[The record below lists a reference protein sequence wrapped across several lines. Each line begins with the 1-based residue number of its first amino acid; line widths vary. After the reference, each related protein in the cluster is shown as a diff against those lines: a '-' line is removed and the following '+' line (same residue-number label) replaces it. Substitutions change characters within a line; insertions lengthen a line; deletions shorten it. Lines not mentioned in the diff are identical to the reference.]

1 MLWLDITDPKYA
13 LFFSAFLPRLLELD
27 SILITTRESPNYTEC
42 AQILSKVES
51 SYAKVRLQ
59 VCSVG
64 GYGGADK
71 LGKYRARVQR
81 EQEFLSLFSKIG
93 ELPRVFMSGAS
104 VEGAQCAFGLGIPIV
119 HFADTPIAGHAY
131 NPKDIT
137 ALARLSL
144 PLSSVLFHPFVI
156 PPSVFSG
163 FGLEASSVYSYDFI
177 DVALWLEPSLP
188 SGIPLESSF
197 APYPLESSFDD
208 SLRDAP
214 LIIAREEEYKAH
226 YVKAQYRLWYESVH
240 TLAKERVRILII
252 PRYGAAQL
260 EAEFSDYANIH
271 IAQEIIAPHDLYA
284 QASLLLGGGG
294 TMNLEACFLGIP
306 TISTRSLLLY
316 HDCYLLEHKLMH
328 HAKSVEEVM
337 NAFYAYCDSGFA
349 RKESKALFIKPQST
363 AHTLKDSLL
372 KSPESTLKDALESS
386 LHSIVQ
392 TIATRFY

>member
-13 LFFSAFLPRLLELD
+13 LFFSALLPRLLELD
-27 SILITTRESPNYTEC
+27 SVLITTRESPDYTEC

-51 SYAKVRLQ
+51 SYAKARLQ

-64 GYGGADK
+64 SYGGADK

-131 NPKDIT
+131 DPKDIT

-156 PPSVFSG
+156 PSSVFSG
-163 FGLEASSVYSYDFI
+163 FGLESSNVYSYDFI
-177 DVALWLEPSLP
+177 DIALWLDSSSLLSSSNLP
-188 SGIPLESSF
+188 SFITQSALPN
-197 APYPLESSFDD
+197 A
-208 SLRDAP
+208 AP

-240 TLAKERVRILII
+240 TLAKESVRLLII
-252 PRYGAAQL
+252 PRYGKAQL
-260 EAEFSDYANIH
+260 EAEFGAYSNVQ

-294 TMNLEACFLGIP
+294 TMNLESCFLGIP

-316 HDCYLLEHKLMH
+316 HDCYLLAHKLMH

-372 KSPESTLKDALESS
+372 KSPESILKDALESS

>member
-13 LFFSAFLPRLLELD
+13 LFFSALFPRLLELD

-51 SYAKVRLQ
+51 SCAKARLQ

-131 NPKDIT
+131 DPKDIT

-156 PPSVFSG
+156 PSSVFSG
-163 FGLEASSVYSYDFI
+163 FGLESSNVYSYDFI
-177 DVALWLEPSLP
+177 DIALWLDSSSLLSSSNLP
-188 SGIPLESSF
+188 SFITQSALPN
-197 APYPLESSFDD
+197 A
-208 SLRDAP
+208 AP

-252 PRYGAAQL
+252 PRYGKAQL
-260 EAEFSDYANIH
+260 EAEFGAYSNVQ
-271 IAQEIIAPHDLYA
+271 IAREIIAPHDLYA
-284 QASLLLGGGG
+284 HASLLLGGGG
-294 TMNLEACFLGIP
+294 TMNLESCFVGIP

-337 NAFYAYCDSGFA
+337 NAFYAYRDSGFA
-349 RKESKALFIKPQST
+349 RKDSKALFIKPN
-363 AHTLKDSLL
+363 A
-372 KSPESTLKDALESS
+372 PESSLESS

>member
-51 SYAKVRLQ
+51 SCAKARLQ

-131 NPKDIT
+131 DPKDIT

-156 PPSVFSG
+156 PSSVFSG
-163 FGLEASSVYSYDFI
+163 FGLESSNVYSYDFI
-177 DVALWLEPSLP
+177 DIALWLDSSSLLSSSNLP
-188 SGIPLESSF
+188 SFITQSALPNGV
-197 APYPLESSFDD
+197 
-208 SLRDAP
+208 P

-252 PRYGAAQL
+252 PRYGKAQL
-260 EAEFSDYANIH
+260 EAEFGAYSNVQ
-271 IAQEIIAPHDLYA
+271 IAREIIAPHDLYA
-284 QASLLLGGGG
+284 HASLLLGGGG

-337 NAFYAYCDSGFA
+337 NAFYAYRDSGFA
-349 RKESKALFIKPQST
+349 RKDSKALFIKPN
-363 AHTLKDSLL
+363 A
-372 KSPESTLKDALESS
+372 PESTLKDALESS

>member
-27 SILITTRESPNYTEC
+27 SILITTRESPDYTEC

-51 SYAKVRLQ
+51 SYAKARLQ

-131 NPKDIT
+131 DPKDIT

-156 PPSVFSG
+156 PQSVFSS
-163 FGLEASSVYSYDFI
+163 FGLESSNVYSYDFI
-177 DVALWLEPSLP
+177 DIALWLDSSSLLSSSNLP
-188 SGIPLESSF
+188 SFITQ
-197 APYPLESSFDD
+197 
-208 SLRDAP
+208 SLLPNAAP

-240 TLAKERVRILII
+240 LLAQERVRLLII
-252 PRYGAAQL
+252 PRYGKAQL
-260 EAEFSDYANIH
+260 EAEFGAYSNVQ

-294 TMNLEACFLGIP
+294 TMNLESCFLGIP

-337 NAFYAYCDSGFA
+337 NAFYAYRDSGFA

-363 AHTLKDSLL
+363 AHTLKDSLP

-392 TIATRFY
+392 IIATRFY

>member
-51 SYAKVRLQ
+51 SYAKARLQ

-131 NPKDIT
+131 DPKDIT

-156 PPSVFSG
+156 PQSVFSG
-163 FGLEASSVYSYDFI
+163 FGLESSNVYSYDFI
-177 DVALWLEPSLP
+177 DIALWLDSSSLLSSSNLP
-188 SGIPLESSF
+188 SFITQ
-197 APYPLESSFDD
+197 
-208 SLRDAP
+208 SLLPNAAP

-240 TLAKERVRILII
+240 RLAQERVRLLII
-252 PRYGAAQL
+252 PRYGKAQL
-260 EAEFSDYANIH
+260 EAEFGAYSNVQ

-294 TMNLEACFLGIP
+294 TMNLESCFLGIP

-337 NAFYAYCDSGFA
+337 NAFYAYRDSGFA

-363 AHTLKDSLL
+363 AHTLKDSLP

-392 TIATRFY
+392 IIATRFY

>member
-51 SYAKVRLQ
+51 SYAKARLQ

-64 GYGGADK
+64 SYGGADK

-131 NPKDIT
+131 DPKDIT

-156 PPSVFSG
+156 PSSVFSG
-163 FGLEASSVYSYDFI
+163 FGLESSNVYSYDFI
-177 DVALWLEPSLP
+177 DIALWLDSSSLLSSSNLP
-188 SGIPLESSF
+188 SFITQSALPNGV
-197 APYPLESSFDD
+197 
-208 SLRDAP
+208 P

-252 PRYGAAQL
+252 PRYGKAQL
-260 EAEFSDYANIH
+260 EAEFGAYSNVQ
-271 IAQEIIAPHDLYA
+271 IAREIIAPHDLYA
-284 QASLLLGGGG
+284 HASLLLGGGG

-316 HDCYLLEHKLMH
+316 HDCYLLEHKLMC

-337 NAFYAYCDSGFA
+337 SAFYAYRDSGFV
-349 RKESKALFIKPQST
+349 RKDSKALFIKPN
-363 AHTLKDSLL
+363 A
-372 KSPESTLKDALESS
+372 PESTLKDALESS

>member
-51 SYAKVRLQ
+51 SYAKARLQ

-64 GYGGADK
+64 SYGGADK

-131 NPKDIT
+131 DPKDIT

-156 PPSVFSG
+156 PSSVFSG
-163 FGLEASSVYSYDFI
+163 FGLESSNVYSYDFI
-177 DVALWLEPSLP
+177 DIALWLDSSSLLSSSNLP
-188 SGIPLESSF
+188 SFITQSALPN
-197 APYPLESSFDD
+197 A
-208 SLRDAP
+208 AP

-240 TLAKERVRILII
+240 TLAKESVRLLII
-252 PRYGAAQL
+252 PRYGKAQL
-260 EAEFSDYANIH
+260 EAEFGAYSNVQ

-284 QASLLLGGGG
+284 HASLLLGGGG
-294 TMNLEACFLGIP
+294 TMNLESCFLGIP

-337 NAFYAYCDSGFA
+337 NAFYAYRDSGFA
-349 RKESKALFIKPQST
+349 RKDSKALFIKN
-363 AHTLKDSLL
+363 A
-372 KSPESTLKDALESS
+372 PESSLESS

>member
-51 SYAKVRLQ
+51 SYAKARLQ

-64 GYGGADK
+64 SYGGADK

-131 NPKDIT
+131 DPKDIT

-156 PPSVFSG
+156 PSSVFSG
-163 FGLEASSVYSYDFI
+163 FGLESSNVYSYDFI
-177 DVALWLEPSLP
+177 DIALWLDSSSLLSSSNLP
-188 SGIPLESSF
+188 SFITQSALPN
-197 APYPLESSFDD
+197 A
-208 SLRDAP
+208 AP

-240 TLAKERVRILII
+240 TLAKESVRLLII
-252 PRYGAAQL
+252 PRYGKAQL
-260 EAEFSDYANIH
+260 EAEFGAYSNVQ

-284 QASLLLGGGG
+284 HASLLLGGGG
-294 TMNLEACFLGIP
+294 TMNLESCFLGIP

-337 NAFYAYCDSGFA
+337 NAFYAYRDSGFA
-349 RKESKALFIKPQST
+349 RKDSKALFIKPN
-363 AHTLKDSLL
+363 A
-372 KSPESTLKDALESS
+372 PESSLESS

>member
-27 SILITTRESPNYTEC
+27 SILITTRESPDYTEC
-42 AQILSKVES
+42 AQILSHLES
-51 SYAKVRLQ
+51 TFASSRLQ

-64 GYGGADK
+64 SYGGADK

-131 NPKDIT
+131 DPKDIT

-156 PPSVFSG
+156 PSSVFSG
-163 FGLEASSVYSYDFI
+163 FGLESSNVYSYDFI
-177 DVALWLEPSLP
+177 DIALWLDSSSLLSSSNLP
-188 SGIPLESSF
+188 SFITQ
-197 APYPLESSFDD
+197 
-208 SLRDAP
+208 SLLPNAAP

-240 TLAKERVRILII
+240 RLAQESVRLLII
-252 PRYGAAQL
+252 PRYGKAQL
-260 EAEFSDYANIH
+260 EAEFGAYSNVQ

-294 TMNLEACFLGIP
+294 TMNLESCFLGIP

-337 NAFYAYCDSGFA
+337 NAFYAYRDSGFA

-363 AHTLKDSLL
+363 AHTLKDSLP

-392 TIATRFY
+392 IIATRFY

>member
-13 LFFSAFLPRLLELD
+13 LFFSALFPRLLELD

-51 SYAKVRLQ
+51 SCAKARLQ

-71 LGKYRARVQR
+71 LGKYHARVQR

-131 NPKDIT
+131 DPKDIT

-156 PPSVFSG
+156 PSSVFSG
-163 FGLEASSVYSYDFI
+163 FGLESSNVYSYDFI
-177 DVALWLEPSLP
+177 DIALWLDSSSLLSSSNLP
-188 SGIPLESSF
+188 SFITQSALPNGV
-197 APYPLESSFDD
+197 
-208 SLRDAP
+208 P

-252 PRYGAAQL
+252 PRYGKAQL
-260 EAEFSDYANIH
+260 EAEFGAYSNVQ
-271 IAQEIIAPHDLYA
+271 IAREIIAPHDLYA
-284 QASLLLGGGG
+284 HASLLLGGGG

-337 NAFYAYCDSGFA
+337 NAFYAYRDSGFA
-349 RKESKALFIKPQST
+349 RKDSKALFIKPN
-363 AHTLKDSLL
+363 A
-372 KSPESTLKDALESS
+372 PESTLKDALESS

>member
-13 LFFSAFLPRLLELD
+13 LFFSALLPRLLELD

-51 SYAKVRLQ
+51 SYAKARLQ

-131 NPKDIT
+131 DPKDIT

-156 PPSVFSG
+156 PSSVFSG
-163 FGLEASSVYSYDFI
+163 FGLESSNVYSYDFI
-177 DVALWLEPSLP
+177 DIALWLDSSSLLSSSNLP
-188 SGIPLESSF
+188 SFITQSALPN
-197 APYPLESSFDD
+197 A
-208 SLRDAP
+208 AP

-240 TLAKERVRILII
+240 TLAKESVRLLII
-252 PRYGAAQL
+252 PRYGKAQL
-260 EAEFSDYANIH
+260 EAEFGAYSNVQ
-271 IAQEIIAPHDLYA
+271 IARDIIAPHDLYA
-284 QASLLLGGGG
+284 HASLLLGGGG

-316 HDCYLLEHKLMH
+316 HDCYLLEHKLMC

-337 NAFYAYCDSGFA
+337 SAFYAYRDSGFA
-349 RKESKALFIKPQST
+349 RKDSKALFIKPN
-363 AHTLKDSLL
+363 APENTLKD
-372 KSPESTLKDALESS
+372 TLESS

>member
-13 LFFSAFLPRLLELD
+13 LFFSALLPRLLELD

-51 SYAKVRLQ
+51 SYAKARLQ

-81 EQEFLSLFSKIG
+81 EQELLSLFSKIG

-131 NPKDIT
+131 DPKDIT

-156 PPSVFSG
+156 PSSVFSG
-163 FGLEASSVYSYDFI
+163 FGLESSNVYSYDFI
-177 DVALWLEPSLP
+177 DIALWLDSSSLLSSSNLP
-188 SGIPLESSF
+188 SFITQSALPN
-197 APYPLESSFDD
+197 A
-208 SLRDAP
+208 AP

-240 TLAKERVRILII
+240 LLAKESVRLLII
-252 PRYGAAQL
+252 PRYGKAQL
-260 EAEFSDYANIH
+260 EAEFGAYSNVQ

-284 QASLLLGGGG
+284 HASLLLGGGG

-316 HDCYLLEHKLMH
+316 HDCYLLEHKLMR

-337 NAFYAYCDSGFA
+337 SAFYAYCDSGFA
-349 RKESKALFIKPQST
+349 RKDSKALFIKPNHPN
-363 AHTLKDSLL
+363 A
-372 KSPESTLKDALESS
+372 PENTLKDALESS

>member
-51 SYAKVRLQ
+51 SYAKARLQ

-64 GYGGADK
+64 SYGGADK

-131 NPKDIT
+131 DPKDIT

-156 PPSVFSG
+156 PSSVFSG
-163 FGLEASSVYSYDFI
+163 FGLESSNVYSYDFI
-177 DVALWLEPSLP
+177 DIALWLDSSSLLSSSNLP
-188 SGIPLESSF
+188 SFITQSALPNGV
-197 APYPLESSFDD
+197 
-208 SLRDAP
+208 P

-252 PRYGAAQL
+252 PRYGKAQL
-260 EAEFSDYANIH
+260 EAEFGAYSNVQ
-271 IAQEIIAPHDLYA
+271 IAREIIAPHDLYA
-284 QASLLLGGGG
+284 HASLLLGGGG
-294 TMNLEACFLGIP
+294 TMNLESCFLGIP

-337 NAFYAYCDSGFA
+337 NAFYAYRDSGFA
-349 RKESKALFIKPQST
+349 RKDSKALFIKPN
-363 AHTLKDSLL
+363 A
-372 KSPESTLKDALESS
+372 PESSLESS

>member
-13 LFFSAFLPRLLELD
+13 LFFSALFPRLLELD

-51 SYAKVRLQ
+51 SYAKARLQ

-64 GYGGADK
+64 SYGGADK

-131 NPKDIT
+131 DPKDIT

-156 PPSVFSG
+156 PSSVFSG
-163 FGLEASSVYSYDFI
+163 FGLESSNVYSYDFI
-177 DVALWLEPSLP
+177 DIALWLDSSSLLSSSNLP
-188 SGIPLESSF
+188 SFITQSALPN
-197 APYPLESSFDD
+197 A
-208 SLRDAP
+208 AP

-240 TLAKERVRILII
+240 TLAKESVRLLII
-252 PRYGAAQL
+252 PRYGKAQL
-260 EAEFSDYANIH
+260 EAEFGAYSNVQ
-271 IAQEIIAPHDLYA
+271 IAQEIITPHDLYA
-284 QASLLLGGGG
+284 HASLLLGGGG
-294 TMNLEACFLGIP
+294 TMNLESCFLGIP

-337 NAFYAYCDSGFA
+337 NAFYAYRDSGFA
-349 RKESKALFIKPQST
+349 RKDSKALFIKPN
-363 AHTLKDSLL
+363 A
-372 KSPESTLKDALESS
+372 PESSLESS

>member
-27 SILITTRESPNYTEC
+27 SILITTRESPDYTEC
-42 AQILSKVES
+42 AQILSHLES
-51 SYAKVRLQ
+51 TFASSRLQ

-64 GYGGADK
+64 SYGGADK
-71 LGKYRARVQR
+71 LGKYHARVQR

-131 NPKDIT
+131 DPKDIT

-156 PPSVFSG
+156 PQSVFSS
-163 FGLEASSVYSYDFI
+163 FGLESSNVYSYDFI
-177 DVALWLEPSLP
+177 DIALWLDSSSLLSSSNLP
-188 SGIPLESSF
+188 SFITQ
-197 APYPLESSFDD
+197 
-208 SLRDAP
+208 SLLPNAAP

-240 TLAKERVRILII
+240 RLAQERVRLLII
-252 PRYGAAQL
+252 PRYGKAQL
-260 EAEFSDYANIH
+260 EAEFGAYSNVQ

-337 NAFYAYCDSGFA
+337 NAFYAYHDSGFA

-363 AHTLKDSLL
+363 AHTLKDSLP

>member
-13 LFFSAFLPRLLELD
+13 LFFSALFPRLLELD

-51 SYAKVRLQ
+51 SCAKARLQ

-131 NPKDIT
+131 DPKDIT

-156 PPSVFSG
+156 PSSVFSG
-163 FGLEASSVYSYDFI
+163 FGLESSNVYSYDFI
-177 DVALWLEPSLP
+177 DIALWLDSSSLLSSSNLP
-188 SGIPLESSF
+188 SFITQSALPNGV
-197 APYPLESSFDD
+197 
-208 SLRDAP
+208 P

-252 PRYGAAQL
+252 PRYGKAQL
-260 EAEFSDYANIH
+260 EAEFGAYSNVQ
-271 IAQEIIAPHDLYA
+271 IAREIIAPHDLYA
-284 QASLLLGGGG
+284 HASLLLGGGG

-337 NAFYAYCDSGFA
+337 SAFYAYRDSGFA
-349 RKESKALFIKPQST
+349 RKDSKALFIKPN
-363 AHTLKDSLL
+363 A
-372 KSPESTLKDALESS
+372 PESSLESS

>member
-42 AQILSKVES
+42 ARILSKVES
-51 SYAKVRLQ
+51 SYAKKDVRLQ
-59 VCSVG
+59 ICSVG

-71 LGKYRARVQR
+71 LGKYHARVQR
-81 EQEFLSLFSKIG
+81 EQEFLSLFGKIG
-93 ELPRVFMSGAS
+93 TPRVFMSGAS

-131 NPKDIT
+131 DPKDIT
-137 ALARLSL
+137 ALARLSI

-156 PPSVFSG
+156 PSSVFSG
-163 FGLEASSVYSYDFI
+163 FGLESSNVYSYDFI
-177 DVALWLEPSLP
+177 DIALWLDSSSSISSSILPSFITQSSLP
-188 SGIPLESSF
+188 NAI
-197 APYPLESSFDD
+197 
-208 SLRDAP
+208 P

-240 TLAKERVRILII
+240 LLAQERVRLLII
-252 PRYGAAQL
+252 PRYDTSQL
-260 EAEFSDYANIH
+260 EAEFGAYSNVQ
-271 IAQEIIAPHDLYA
+271 IAQDIIAPHDLYA
-284 QASLLLGGGG
+284 HASLLLGGGG

-316 HDCYLLEHKLMH
+316 HDCYLLEHKLMR
-328 HAKSVEEVM
+328 HAKSVEEVLQ
-337 NAFYAYCDSGFA
+337 AFYAYRDSGFA
-349 RKESKALFIKPQST
+349 RKDSKALFIKPNHLNT
-363 AHTLKDSLL
+363 PKN
-372 KSPESTLKDALESS
+372 TLKDALENS